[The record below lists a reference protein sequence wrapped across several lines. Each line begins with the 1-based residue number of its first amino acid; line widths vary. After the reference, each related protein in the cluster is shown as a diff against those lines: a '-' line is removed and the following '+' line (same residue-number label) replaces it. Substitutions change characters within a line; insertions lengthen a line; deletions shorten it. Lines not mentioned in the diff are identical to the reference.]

1 MARVSYTN
9 GEWVGELLVHRGV
22 MVTVLKGNEVMYFST
37 RNTKINNYEMLKKLV
52 DFFVGLNKETGKS
65 KTEENRT

>member
-22 MVTVLKGNEVMYFST
+22 IVLKGTEVMYFST

-52 DFFVGLNKETGKS
+52 DFFVGLDKETGKP
-65 KTEENRT
+65 KTEENRK

>member
-22 MVTVLKGNEVMYFST
+22 IVLKGTEVMYFST

-52 DFFVGLNKETGKS
+52 DFFVGLDKVPLS
-65 KTEENRT
+65 DEEQGD